1 MKKEYISPVFEEE
14 NIIITTDVLSTSGQS
29 DQVDY
34 NDLFG
39 IK

>member
-1 MKKEYISPVFEEE
+1 MKKEYISPIFEEE

-39 IK
+39 TK

>member
-1 MKKEYISPVFEEE
+1 MKKEYISPIFDEE

-29 DQVDY
+29 DQADY

>member
-1 MKKEYISPVFEEE
+1 MKKEYISPIFDEE